1 MYAMITD
8 ALRKQIT
15 CYKDALEYIKGAY
28 NENGRDRN
36 KKAFV
41 VALKD
46 MYDIIQERW
55 QHQAEIRER
64 NKAKRLGEG

>member
-1 MYAMITD
+1 MITD

-28 NENGRDRN
+28 NETGRDRN
-36 KKAFV
+36 KNAFV

-46 MYDIIQERW
+46 MYDIIQERR
-55 QHQAEIRER
+55 QHQAEIRAR
-64 NKAKRLGEG
+64 NEAKRLGEG